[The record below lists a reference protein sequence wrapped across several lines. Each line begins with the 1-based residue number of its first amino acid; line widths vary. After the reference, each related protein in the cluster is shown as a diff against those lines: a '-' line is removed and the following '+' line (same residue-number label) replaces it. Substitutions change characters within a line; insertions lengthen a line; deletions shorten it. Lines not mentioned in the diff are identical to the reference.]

1 MKQIQIVSRETQL
14 VSCFKCLRLAQTIH
28 PRRRDLV
35 RCTRISSVST
45 YLGKYSLPR
54 ESEIR
59 TAISTLYSKQK
70 AGAAAAASSAEGT
83 EDVGDLGKRGRKS
96 VLPPGVLDF
105 IDAQVGAG
113 EETSA
118 ILKSVRLEFGQ
129 QIRAI
134 GSGESFVTDN
144 QIKNR
149 CNNLKSSKKS
159 KVDV

>member
-1 MKQIQIVSRETQL
+1 MVTVNSDCCSQSLSVGRLERVLYKPLCNL
-14 VSCFKCLRLAQTIH
+14 VQLRLA
-28 PRRRDLV
+28 DLHSSLLEPYTLP
-35 RCTRISSVST
+35 TRALVVLA
-45 YLGKYSLPR
+45 LGHLPHLHFR
-54 ESEIR
+54 H
-59 TAISTLYSKQK
+59 
-70 AGAAAAASSAEGT
+70 
-83 EDVGDLGKRGRKS
+83 
-96 VLPPGVLDF
+96 LDF

-149 CNNLKSSKKS
+149 CNYLKSSKKS